1 MVQPVGQTAVERT
14 SAGAAA
20 PRLYIDH
27 DSLWAAL
34 TEDVQRPIL
43 IISGEGRIAYANEL
57 FARLLDEQPARLIG
71 RLLPD
76 ILPSA
81 LAGERVAIVRRALTQ
96 DRPLMFIER
105 IRGKWARTI
114 IRRVRDTGAP
124 AARGD
129 AYAMAVFLLG
139 APPPMMRAPGAGG
152 EGHAHGHGPGAHEHD
167 DNGWTARYEVVHAA
181 SDDPGQLANLSK
193 RELEVLALIGEGL
206 STRDIAKRLGRTIKT
221 VEWHR
226 ASLGRKLNI
235 TNRVELAQIA
245 IGAGM
250 VRQRGAGGG
259 VSEQGRP

>member
-1 MVQPVGQTAVERT
+1 MVQPVGHTAVER
-14 SAGAAA
+14 ALPGAPVA
-20 PRLYIDH
+20 RLYIDH

-43 IISGEGRIAYANEL
+43 IISGEGRIAYANDL

-71 RLLPD
+71 RMLPEV
-76 ILPSA
+76 LPSA

-96 DRPLMFIER
+96 ERPLMFIER

-114 IRRVRDTGAP
+114 IRRVRDTGSP

-129 AYAMAVFLLG
+129 QYAMAVFLLG
-139 APPPMMRAPGAGG
+139 APPTKMRSVAAGG
-152 EGHAHGHGPGAHEHD
+152 EGHPHAPGTHEHD

-250 VRQRGAGGG
+250 VRPTPSG
-259 VSEQGRP
+259 SRPA